1 MGEIV
6 VERAP
11 SPARLSHTS
20 EKHPRATLTELN
32 VLRRHRELCDVVLN
46 VGSRKI
52 FAHRVIL
59 SACSPYFRYNSTI
72 NIFDLP
78 NLITNAISLFF
89 FRAMFTG
96 ELAESRQT
104 EVTIRDIDEMA
115 MELLIDFCY
124 TSHIIVEEANV
135 QTLLPAA
142 CLLQLAEIQDICC
155 EFLKRQLDP
164 SNCLGIRA
172 FADTHSCRELLRIA
186 DKFTQHNFQEV
197 YLVQETL
204 IKFLI

>member
-1 MGEIV
+1 
-6 VERAP
+6 
-11 SPARLSHTS
+11 
-20 EKHPRATLTELN
+20 
-32 VLRRHRELCDVVLN
+32 
-46 VGSRKI
+46 
-52 FAHRVIL
+52 
-59 SACSPYFRYNSTI
+59 
-72 NIFDLP
+72 
-78 NLITNAISLFF
+78 
-89 FRAMFTG
+89 MFTG

-197 YLVQETL
+197 YLVEGIQDSS
-204 IKFLI
+204 